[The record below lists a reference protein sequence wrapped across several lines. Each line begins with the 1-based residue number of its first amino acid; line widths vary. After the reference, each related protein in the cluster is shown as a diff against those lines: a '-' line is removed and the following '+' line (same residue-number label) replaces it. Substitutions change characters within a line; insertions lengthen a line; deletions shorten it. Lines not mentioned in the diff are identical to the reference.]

1 MLFGNGMKYQPPYTI
16 TSKIIH
22 LVAQISES
30 IGRLTALI
38 QIENS
43 LMLRKTNRIQTIQG
57 SLAIEGNTLSTEQIT
72 AILNGKP
79 VIAPPKEVQEVRNA
93 LKAYEEIHNW
103 RPEYE
108 HHLLQAHQ
116 TLMTGLID
124 EVGQYRHGGAGV
136 MSGDQVVHMA
146 PPATQV
152 HRLMGD
158 LLHWLAEGNEHPLI
172 KSSVFHYEFEFI
184 HPFADGNGRMGRLWQ
199 TLILS
204 NWNPIFLNIPVES
217 LIYQNQKAYYEA
229 LQLSTDHSDSAPFIE
244 FILQMILDAI
254 VASSNINHVTAQA
267 SDHVTVQASDQV
279 KRLIEKM
286 GQREY
291 SLNELMSLLDLS
303 HRATFQKNYL
313 NPALDGGLIERTLP
327 DKPKSP
333 NQKYKLKN

>member
-1 MLFGNGMKYQPPYTI
+1 MKYQPPYTI

-43 LMLRKTNRIQTIQG
+43 LMLRKANRIQTIQG

-79 VIAPPKEVQEVRNA
+79 IIAPPKEVQEVRNA

-103 RPEYE
+103 HPEYE

-124 EVGQYRHGGAGV
+124 EVGQYRHSGVGV

-204 NWNPIFLNIPVES
+204 QWNPIFLNIPVES
-217 LIYQNQKAYYEA
+217 LIYQNQKAYYDA

-254 VASSNINHVTAQA
+254 VASSTMNPDTAQA
-267 SDHVTVQASDQV
+267 SDQVTVQVSDQV

-286 GQREY
+286 EHREY
-291 SLNELMSLLDLS
+291 SLNELMSLMDLS

-313 NPALDGGLIERTLP
+313 NPALDVGLIERTLP

>member
-1 MLFGNGMKYQPPYTI
+1 MKYQPPYTI

-43 LMLRKTNRIQTIQG
+43 LMLRKANRIQTIQG

-79 VIAPPKEVQEVRNA
+79 IIAPPKEVQEVRNA

-103 RPEYE
+103 CPEHE

-124 EVGQYRHGGAGV
+124 EVGQYRHGGVGV

-254 VASSNINHVTAQA
+254 VASSNINHDTAQD

-286 GQREY
+286 EQREY
-291 SLNELMSLLDLS
+291 SLSELMSLLDLS

>member
-1 MLFGNGMKYQPPYTI
+1 MKYQPPYTI

-22 LVAQISES
+22 LVAQISEA

-43 LMLRKTNRIQTIQG
+43 LMLRKANRIQTIQG

-124 EVGQYRHGGAGV
+124 EVGQYRHGGVGV

-254 VASSNINHVTAQA
+254 VASRTINHDTAQA
-267 SDHVTVQASDQV
+267 SDHVAVQASDQV

-286 GQREY
+286 EQREY